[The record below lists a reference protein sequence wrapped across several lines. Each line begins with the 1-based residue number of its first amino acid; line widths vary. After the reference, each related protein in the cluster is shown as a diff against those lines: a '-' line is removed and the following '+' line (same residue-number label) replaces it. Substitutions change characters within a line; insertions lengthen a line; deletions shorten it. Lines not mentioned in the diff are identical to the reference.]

1 MNKIFRFAAAV
12 ITAVFAL
19 TNVTA
24 FALSS
29 EPTATATETVI
40 EDSRTL
46 TPKGNANLIDDV
58 SEDEN
63 LQFIT
68 VTSKNGNIFYFVI
81 DHAADNENVY
91 FLNTVDEADLMA
103 LVEDGELTEQENAPT
118 APDTEQ
124 EQTEETEKTETEK
137 EQPEQPTQL
146 NGNNNMLLII
156 LILLCGGGV
165 AFYYFKV
172 IMPKK
177 KLEQADDIEDFEF
190 DDEDSEDDS
199 EYEEPD
205 EDEIEDY
212 NPEEYEGEGILEDS
226 IVYADDTED
235 TENE

>member
-12 ITAVFAL
+12 FTAVFAL

-68 VTSKNGNIFYFVI
+68 VTARDGNVFYFVI
-81 DHAADNENVY
+81 DHAAESENVY
-91 FLNTVDEADLMA
+91 FLNTVDESDLAA
-103 LVEDGELTEQENAPT
+103 LVEDGEQTEQEKEPIT
-118 APDTEQ
+118 PYTEK
-124 EQTEETEKTETEK
+124 ETTETEETEKPEAETEK
-137 EQPEQPTQL
+137 EQPEQAPQ
-146 NGNNNMLLII
+146 NNNMLLII
-156 LILLCGGGV
+156 ILLICGGGV
-165 AFYYFKV
+165 ALYYFKF

-190 DDEDSEDDS
+190 EG
-199 EYEEPD
+199 
-205 EDEIEDY
+205 EDE
-212 NPEEYEGEGILEDS
+212 EEID
-226 IVYADDTED
+226 
-235 TENE
+235 